1 MMFDSN
7 TMFSTWIVVLF
18 VLIII
23 AIIVANDA
31 NRRGHNGVLWALVVI
46 FMPMMGVFFYL
57 IFISVNP
64 KFDAT
69 LNKPQTTPRYT
80 QSGPVYTQTYQAP
93 TQEQVDGEYNKFC
106 VSCGRGNIEKAEY
119 CVACGSKIP
128 KVN

>member
-7 TMFSTWIVVLF
+7 NMFSTWFVVLF

-31 NRRGHNGVLWALVVI
+31 SRRGHNGALWAIIVI

-64 KFDAT
+64 KIDST
-69 LNKPQTTPRYT
+69 LNKAQTTPSIR
-80 QSGPVYTQTYQAP
+80 QSGPGYAQTYQAP
-93 TQEQVDGEYNKFC
+93 PQKEVEGVYNKFC
-106 VSCGRGNIEKAEY
+106 VSCGRGNIEKADY
-119 CVACGSKIP
+119 CIGCGSVIP